1 MTDFSPN
8 IHNTGKEV
16 VVLNRTV
23 FYEINPSDDGT
34 EILTFLRS
42 RGFSRHILTG
52 MKADTRAIVLNGQ
65 RAYGR
70 TILRAGDVLKIR
82 ILETET
88 SEKILPVKR
97 SLSILY
103 EDEDLLVI
111 NKPSG
116 MPIHPSQGNY
126 ENTLANAVAFY
137 YLEKDEDF
145 VYRCI
150 NRLDRDTTGALILAK
165 NPLSAAILSNQMR
178 SRRIRRTYLA
188 IVEGVPPER
197 GTVSAPIA
205 RVDGST
211 IEREINFQTGET
223 AVTHFERLAIGDGH
237 SLIELHLET
246 GRTHQIRVHMKYLGY
261 PLPGDYL
268 YHPVYDR
275 IQRQPLHSFQLEFTH
290 PITGEALLFTAPV
303 PEDFRNAL
311 TLISENTN

>member
-1 MTDFSPN
+1 M
-8 IHNTGKEV
+8 
-16 VVLNRTV
+16 VLLDRTV
-23 FYEINPSDDGT
+23 VYKITKKDAET
-34 EILTFLRS
+34 EILAFLRS

-52 MKADTRAIVLNGQ
+52 MKADTGAIILNGQ

-70 TILRAGDVLKIR
+70 TILKPDDILTIR

-88 SEKILPVKR
+88 SEKILPIKMD
-97 SLSILY
+97 LSILY

-137 YLEKDEDF
+137 FMEKGERF

-165 NPLSAAILSNQMR
+165 NPLSAAILSAQMR
-178 SRRIRRTYLA
+178 SRQIRRTYLA
-188 IVEGVPPER
+188 VVEGIPPEK
-197 GTVSAPIA
+197 GTISAPIA
-205 RVDGST
+205 RVSGST
-211 IEREINFQTGET
+211 IAREINFDTGET
-223 AVTHFERLAIGDGH
+223 AVTHFQRLSVGDGH
-237 SLIELHLET
+237 SLVELHLET

-275 IQRQPLHSFQLEFTH
+275 IQRQPLHSYQLEFTH
-290 PITGEALLFTAPV
+290 PVTKKPLLFTAPV
-303 PEDFRNAL
+303 PEDFQKSLYLNRQK
-311 TLISENTN
+311 